1 MYVFSIQMYI
11 YPVND
16 SNLNFILTSA
26 LKNEPHY
33 FYLIQFNYDAYMRR
47 VGHSLAPILSQIPNT
62 LYQQISFISV
72 DIIKYW
78 AVTSVLLIK
87 FWSDFSGGQEAIHY
101 TNTVVA
107 YLFRSVLIMQALTC
121 ETLFS

>member
-1 MYVFSIQMYI
+1 MYI

-26 LKNEPHY
+26 LKNEPRY
-33 FYLIQFNYDAYMRR
+33 FYLIQFNYDTYMRR

-72 DIIKYW
+72 DIIKHW

-87 FWSDFSGGQEAIHY
+87 LWSDFSGGQEAIHY